1 MKKLLKMLGL
11 LVIAGSLFFSCS
23 NGNSDN
29 NGGDAGNGGGNNA
42 PADNGGNSGSGNS
55 QTAGAIQLSDGN
67 WTVRMKTSVQGMEM
81 YVTLHAT
88 VSGNGK
94 NITYTSGTT
103 DMAMSMAG
111 YAGFTDAQMAAVV
124 ADMNKTAAA
133 QGLTAT
139 YYYDKNSHTLFMCY
153 EMTPEELAQASG
165 DLDINEIPSS
175 VNVTSN
181 ADKTEYTFTVTEQG
195 ATVTYTITKDK

>member
-23 NGNSDN
+23 NGNSD
-29 NGGDAGNGGGNNA
+29 DNGGGNGGNT
-42 PADNGGNSGSGNS
+42 DNGGNSGVVSGNS
-55 QTAGAIQLSDGN
+55 SSAIQLSDGN
-67 WTVRMKTSVQGMEM
+67 WTVRMKTSAQGMDM

-94 NITYTSGTT
+94 NITYTSGTMDT
-103 DMAMSMAG
+103 AMDMSS
-111 YAGFTDAQMAAVV
+111 YTGFTDAQMEAEVANMNAAL
-124 ADMNKTAAA
+124 AGTGMTYTYDSKT
-133 QGLTAT
+133 
-139 YYYDKNSHTLFMCY
+139 KILFMCY
-153 EMTPEELAQASG
+153 EMSDEQLAQASG

>member
-23 NGNSDN
+23 NGNSD
-29 NGGDAGNGGGNNA
+29 DNGGGNGGNT
-42 PADNGGNSGSGNS
+42 DNGGNSGVVSGNS
-55 QTAGAIQLSDGN
+55 SSAIQLSDGN
-67 WTVRMKTSVQGMEM
+67 WTVRMKTSAQGMDM

-94 NITYTSGTT
+94 NITYTSGTMDT
-103 DMAMSMAG
+103 AMDMSS
-111 YAGFTDAQMAAVV
+111 YTGFTDAQMEAEVANMNAAL
-124 ADMNKTAAA
+124 AGTGMTYTYDSKT
-133 QGLTAT
+133 
-139 YYYDKNSHTLFMCY
+139 KILFMCY
-153 EMTPEELAQASG
+153 EMSDEQLAQASG

-181 ADKTEYTFTVTEQG
+181 ADKTEYTFTITEQG
-195 ATVTYTITKDK
+195 ATAIYTITKDK

>member
-29 NGGDAGNGGGNNA
+29 NGNGNGGNT
-42 PADNGGNSGSGNS
+42 DNGGNPGVVSDNS
-55 QTAGAIQLSDGN
+55 SSAIQLSDGN
-67 WTVRMKTSVQGMEM
+67 WTVKMKMTYAGSDL
-81 YVTLHAT
+81 YYTLHAT

-94 NITYTSGTT
+94 NIRYTSGTM
-103 DMAMSMAG
+103 DMAMDMSSYSG
-111 YAGFTDAQMAAVV
+111 LTDAQMEAEVSAINAQMAGTGVSY
-124 ADMNKTAAA
+124 AYDSKT
-133 QGLTAT
+133 
-139 YYYDKNSHTLFMCY
+139 KTLFMCY
-153 EMTPEELAQASG
+153 VLEEDQLADISG
-165 DLDINEIPSS
+165 DLDINSIPSS

-181 ADKTEYTFTVTEQG
+181 ADKTEYTFTVAEEG

>member
-29 NGGDAGNGGGNNA
+29 NGGGNGGNT
-42 PADNGGNSGSGNS
+42 DNDGNSGVVSGNS
-55 QTAGAIQLSDGN
+55 SSAIQLSDGN
-67 WTVRMKTSVQGMEM
+67 WTVRMKTSAQGMDM

-94 NITYTSGTT
+94 NITYTSGTMDT
-103 DMAMSMAG
+103 AMDMSS
-111 YAGFTDAQMAAVV
+111 YTGFTDAQMEAEV
-124 ADMNKTAAA
+124 ADMNATLAGTGMTYTYDSKT
-133 QGLTAT
+133 
-139 YYYDKNSHTLFMCY
+139 KTLFMCY
-153 EMTPEELAQASG
+153 EMSDEQLAQASG